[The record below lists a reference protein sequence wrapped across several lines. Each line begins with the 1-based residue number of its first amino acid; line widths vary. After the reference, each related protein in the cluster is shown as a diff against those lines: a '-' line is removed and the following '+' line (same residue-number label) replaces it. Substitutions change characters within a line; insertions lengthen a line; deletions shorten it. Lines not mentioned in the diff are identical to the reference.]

1 MQNGNVSLGP
11 GSYEISK
18 TFDHQKGKWSKSD
31 RFTTRE
37 KPLLVGPGSYENI
50 KQNKPTTVSH
60 VFKSK
65 SPKSFI

>member
-1 MQNGNVSLGP
+1 MQNGNFSLGP

-18 TFDHQKGKWSKSD
+18 NFDRKKGKWGKSD
-31 RFTTRE
+31 RFTSRE
-37 KPLLVGPGSYENI
+37 QSLVVGPGSYENI
-50 KQNKPTTVSH
+50 NRDKPPTVSH